1 MLTGNEA
8 ESQGLDVI
16 VLMAGLP
23 GTGKTTLARELA
35 SQVSGTILSKDEIR
49 HTLFE
54 RRDVE
59 YSTEQDDFCVGV
71 MLETAAYILRKHP
84 DRVVFLDGR
93 TFSRREQIDR
103 VLKVAEEL
111 GQPWRILE
119 CVASE
124 ETAKQR
130 LDAQHSHAAGNR
142 DFELYLR
149 VRERF
154 EEIVL
159 PTTVLDTDQPIASS
173 VECALSALR

>member
-23 GTGKTTLARELA
+23 GTGKTTVARELA

-84 DRVVFLDGR
+84 ERVVFACSGP
-93 TFSRREQIDR
+93 
-103 VLKVAEEL
+103 KAEIAYVWAL
-111 GQPWRILE
+111 PP
-119 CVASE
+119 
-124 ETAKQR
+124 
-130 LDAQHSHAAGNR
+130 AA
-142 DFELYLR
+142 
-149 VRERF
+149 
-154 EEIVL
+154 
-159 PTTVLDTDQPIASS
+159 
-173 VECALSALR
+173 